1 MIVQGKELQRIQS
14 RDPEPEP
21 DLPPVIKFQFSEGN
35 LVEVQFRENNSLYL
49 QSSPPAR
56 LPAESA
62 NKQKCY
68 KLQTRLYAL
77 IIYYLK
83 YFESEFTD
91 IYDESGEV
99 GSFP

>member
-14 RDPEPEP
+14 RDPEP

-56 LPAESA
+56 LLTNRNA
-62 NKQKCY
+62 
-68 KLQTRLYAL
+68 TRLYAL
-77 IIYYLK
+77 VIYCLK
-83 YFESEFTD
+83 NFGSQFTD

-99 GSFP
+99 TAPPVDG